1 MKPKFRILAIL
12 LIILFAGISACD
24 LLNLNKDEETD
35 PSKTMGKE
43 GNYWSANIPDVGET
57 KITIDQNVDGNVVAS
72 IPYNGTT
79 YEIEGKITD
88 NGFYDYVYSSGDKSK
103 PFTLVKFDASVGDK
117 WEFKSGTQT
126 VTREVVKKST
136 TDDTSYQGFWMIKTI
151 DVLET
156 VPAGFKIQGAVG
168 LKSGLL
174 GLNNGKPDEVAK
186 LLSGETQVK
195 TILWKFNHKFG
206 FIAAEITK
214 TDNTTV
220 TINSNDT
227 NVASF

>member
-12 LIILFAGISACD
+12 LIILIAGISACD
-24 LLNLNKDEETD
+24 LLNSKNEEETD

-43 GNYWSANIPDVGET
+43 GNYWSANIPGIGET
-57 KITIDQNVDGNVVAS
+57 AITIDQNNDGNVVAS

-88 NGFYDYVYSSGDKSK
+88 AGFYDYVYSSGDKSK
-103 PFTLVKFDASVGDK
+103 PFTLVKFDANVGDK
-117 WEFKSGTQT
+117 WEFKIGTQT

-136 TDDTSYQGFWMIKTI
+136 TDDTSYQGFWMVKTI

-156 VPAGFKIQGAVG
+156 VPAGLKLEGGVS

-174 GLNNGKPDEVAK
+174 NLNSGEADEVAK

-214 TDNTTV
+214 TDNTKV